1 MLWHVVWVSLT
12 VLGEVKRV
20 TFANEETGFRVI
32 RLSKVTGLT
41 GQTQITAVGVM
52 PAVGPG
58 TRVRISGK
66 LEDDAKHGERLRVES
81 LVAVAPDTLAGLE
94 QYLGSG
100 VIRGIGPAYA
110 KRIVKYFGLES
121 LRILDAE
128 PHRLAEV
135 PGLGEG
141 RVEELRSAWVE
152 HTAMSNVLLA
162 LQSHGASPS
171 LAGRIV
177 KHFGETSAQVVQQNP
192 YRLAIELPGVGF
204 KTADRIARAR
214 GLALDDPERAQAG
227 VLHELRAVSEQG
239 HCYCERG
246 VLLERTAEMLGVES
260 EHVDAAIDSLGAEE
274 LLVVEG
280 EQIYLAKLHQAE
292 SRVVAR
298 LTELASA
305 PRQAIPDWALRLVQF
320 EQEQDMRLADA
331 QRAAVAAAAQEKL
344 LVITGG
350 PGVGKTTLVNAILS
364 VFAQEKLRISL
375 AAPTGRAAKRLTEST
390 GRQAFTL
397 HRLLEV
403 EGRGGKFAR
412 HAENPLECDLLIV
425 DEASM
430 IDISLA
436 ASLLE
441 AVPNAARVVVVGDAD
456 QLPSVGPGAFLQ
468 DLIASDSLPVARLDV
483 IFRQAGQSGIVENSH
498 AILRGEQPT
507 GATDPQA
514 DFFVIQCSQPERAQ
528 EVIRELVCQRI
539 PSRFGLDP
547 VSDIQVLT
555 PMHRGQAGTV
565 ALNRALQQQLNPDGK
580 ALSHGDSE
588 LRVGDKVL
596 QLKNDYNKE
605 VFNGDLGEVATVNQD
620 VPSAL
625 VRFETEDGTKL
636 VSYEKSDLAQLAL
649 AYATTIHK
657 SQGSEYPAVVIPF
670 LNSHFV
676 MLSRNLLYTAVT
688 RAKKL
693 CVLVADKRALDLA
706 LQETR
711 RELRQTGLC
720 ARLSRSLIRVEVNE
734 S

>member
-1 MLWHVVWVSLT
+1 MVLVSLT

-20 TFANEETGFRVI
+20 TFANEETGFRVV
-32 RLSKVTGLT
+32 RLSKVTGLS
-41 GQTQITAVGVM
+41 GHLQITAVGVM

-66 LEDDAKHGERLRVES
+66 LEDDARHGERLRVES
-81 LVAVAPDTLAGLE
+81 LVTVAPDTLAGLE
-94 QYLGSG
+94 RYLGSG

-141 RVEELRSAWVE
+141 RVEELRNAWVE

-177 KHFGETSAQVVQQNP
+177 QHFGEKSAEVVQQNP

-204 KTADRIARAR
+204 KTADRIARSR
-214 GLALDDPERAQAG
+214 GLSADHPERAQAG

-246 VLLERTAEMLGVES
+246 VLVERAAEMLGVQS
-260 EHVDAAIDSLGAEE
+260 GHVEAAVDSLWAEE

-280 EQIYLAKLHQAE
+280 AQVYQAKVHRAE
-292 SRVVAR
+292 TRVVGRIAELSSAAR
-298 LTELASA
+298 KAV
-305 PRQAIPDWALRLVQF
+305 PDWGLRLVQF
-320 EQEQDMRLADA
+320 EQEEAMRLAPA
-331 QRAAVAAAAQEKL
+331 QRSAVEAAAQEKL

-364 VFAQEKLRISL
+364 VFAQEKLRIQL

-390 GRQAFTL
+390 GRQALTL

-412 HAENPLECDLLIV
+412 HAENPLECDLLII

-468 DLIASDSLPVARLDV
+468 DLIASGCLPVARLDV

-498 AILRGEQPT
+498 AILRGQQPT
-507 GATDPQA
+507 GAADAQG
-514 DFFVIQCSQPERAQ
+514 DFFIIQCSHPDRAQ
-528 EVIRELVCQRI
+528 EVIRELVCERI
-539 PSRFGLDP
+539 PSRFGFDP
-547 VSDIQVLT
+547 VADIQVLT
-555 PMHRGQAGTV
+555 PMHRGEAGTV
-565 ALNRALQQQLNPDGK
+565 ALNAALQKQLNPEGK
-580 ALSHGDSE
+580 ALSHGDTE

-605 VFNGDLGEVATVNQD
+605 VFNGDLGEIATVNQEI
-620 VPSAL
+620 PSAL
-625 VRFETEDGTKL
+625 VRFETEEGTKL
-636 VSYEKSDLAQLAL
+636 VSYEKSDLTQIAL

-670 LNSHFV
+670 LSSHFV

-693 CVLVADKRALDLA
+693 CVLVADKRALELA

-720 ARLSRSLIRVEVNE
+720 ERLSRALPQVESTE